1 MGIFREIPPTAG
13 WQVYAGDLGLLKKT
27 DTALSLGGIF
37 QNFLCL
43 PYAQTT
49 YSGTAAF
56 FFILQ
61 ALKEISHKKTV
72 VIPSFICPLIPL
84 AVKRAGLIV
93 KICDIQ
99 PDNFNFNWEQLKE
112 ILRSD
117 LDILAIAAVHL
128 AGIPLDF
135 AALEQIARRYRI
147 SIIEDCAQSL
157 GALYHGKPTGS
168 QGDFA
173 FFSLC
178 RGKGLSIYEGGIVA
192 CRERQSAAL
201 IQQKINQLANNDYWS
216 EAIKILELYGYWLFY
231 RPEANWLIFS
241 LPRIFWESLNQ
252 PLRAQAEFFDANF
265 PLHRVSLWRQVVACR
280 NFSRLEIETCRQRQ
294 IAQEYIRQ
302 LKDLPGLKI
311 VGEPAGSL
319 SNYPYLTLIFDDRQ
333 KKTSALKLLRKKGL
347 GASEI
352 YAMAITDYDY
362 LKDITAGQSAPAACH
377 LAKHHLTLSTSSF
390 LRKSEIDSI
399 VEIIKNI

>member
-13 WQVYAGDLGLLKKT
+13 WQIYAKDLALFKKT
-27 DTALSLGGIF
+27 NISLSLGGVF

-43 PYAQTT
+43 PYAQVT

-61 ALKEISHKKTV
+61 SLKEISHKKTV

-84 AVKRAGLIV
+84 AVKRAGLKV

-99 PDNFNFNWEQLKE
+99 PDNFNFNWGQLEE
-112 ILRSD
+112 ICRAD
-117 LDILAIAAVHL
+117 FDILAIVAVHL

-135 AALEQIARRYRI
+135 AALEQITRRYRI

-157 GALYHGKPTGS
+157 GALYNDKPTGS

-178 RGKGLSIYEGGIVA
+178 RGKGLTIYEGGIVA
-192 CRERQSAAL
+192 CKEKKSTAL
-201 IQQKINQLANNDYWS
+201 IQQKINQLADDDYLS

-231 RPEANWLIFS
+231 RPQAFWFVFG
-241 LPRIFWESLNQ
+241 LPRVFWNSLNK
-252 PLRAQAEFFDANF
+252 PLKAQAEFFHSDF
-265 PLHRVSLWRQVVACR
+265 PLHKVSLWRQAVACL
-280 NFSRLEIETCRQRQ
+280 NFPRLEIETRQQRQ
-294 IAQEYIRQ
+294 TAHEYIRQ
-302 LKDLPGLKI
+302 LTNIPGLKI
-311 VGEPAGSL
+311 IGEPAGSL
-319 SNYPYLTLIFDDRQ
+319 SNYPYLTLLFDDWQ
-333 KKTSALKLLRKKGL
+333 KKTKALKLLRKLGL

-362 LKDITAGQSAPAACH
+362 LKDITAGQSAPAARH
-377 LAKHHLTLSTSSF
+377 LAQHHLTLSTSSF
-390 LRKSEIDSI
+390 LRQSEIDII
-399 VEIIKNI
+399 VKIIRSL